1 MLRKLDKKL
10 DSWAKRPRRHPLI
23 LRGARQVGK
32 TYLVRELGKRLFKNY
47 LELNFEQDTALSRLF
62 LPQRRQIRF
71 VNFFPLSSQRKLVMA
86 RRWFFWTNCKL
97 RRSAY

>member
-10 DSWAKRPRRHPLI
+10 DSWAKRPWRHPLI

-47 LELNFEQDTALSRLF
+47 LELNFEQDAT
-62 LPQRRQIRF
+62 
-71 VNFFPLSSQRKLVMA
+71 LSSLFESKTPDTICELLSVKPIRG
-86 RRWFFWTNCKL
+86 
-97 RRSAY
+97 S